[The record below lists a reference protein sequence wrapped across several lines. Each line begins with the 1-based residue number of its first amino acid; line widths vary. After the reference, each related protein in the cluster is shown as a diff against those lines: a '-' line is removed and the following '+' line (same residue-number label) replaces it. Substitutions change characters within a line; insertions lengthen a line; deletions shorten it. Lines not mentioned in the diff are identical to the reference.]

1 VFVTEARSDRIKA
14 LGRDAPFDL
23 LVIGGGATGCGIA
36 LDAATRGLSVA
47 LVERQDF
54 AAGASSRS
62 TKLLHGGVRYLEA
75 AVLKRDPT
83 QFKLVLEALAE
94 RGRLLANA
102 PHLSRVLSLVTPVY
116 RWRDLPYLAA
126 GLKLYDWLAGARSIG
141 SSRILSRKQMAK
153 RFPGLRQK
161 GLKAG
166 ILYFDGQFIDSRLVM
181 SLLHTARQAGA
192 LLVNYAAVTSLR
204 HDFDGRLD
212 GALVTD
218 LETGQEIT
226 VAARAVINAAGP
238 FADQVA
244 RLDDPAAAP
253 LLATSSGAH
262 LLLPRRFLPGP
273 DGILLPETKDG
284 RVLFILPWQ
293 DHVLVGTTDQPAAV
307 ADHPGVSEA
316 EAAYL
321 LDHLNEIF
329 TMQVDRA
336 DVLALWSGLRPL
348 AFQPGAGASAQLARD
363 HVITTTPSG
372 LISMVGGKWTTYRLM
387 AEQAVDRV
395 VAAAGLSP
403 ARACRTADLRL
414 WGGENASAD
423 AAAALQ
429 QRFGLP
435 ADIATH
441 LLEFYGGHAAELELK
456 NHPERLHP
464 DHPFIAAE
472 VRHAVE
478 AEDAV
483 HAIDILARRLTLAF
497 IDQTA
502 TALAAPKVIGLMAG
516 LLGWDSARC
525 AAEAKLVE
533 ARLASGI

>member
-1 VFVTEARSDRIKA
+1 MTESRSDRIKA
-14 LGRDAPFDL
+14 LGREAPFDL

-75 AVLKRDPT
+75 AVLKRDPA

-102 PHLSRVLSLVTPVY
+102 PHLSRILSLVTPVY

-126 GLKLYDWLAGARSIG
+126 GLKLYDWLAGTRSIG
-141 SSRILSRKQMAK
+141 SSRILSRKQMGQ
-153 RFPGLRQK
+153 RFPELRQQ

-192 LLVNYAAVTSLR
+192 LLVNYAAVTSL
-204 HDFDGRLD
+204 HHTVDGRLK

-218 LETGQEIT
+218 LATGQQIT

-244 RLDDPAAAP
+244 RLDDPDAAP

-262 LLLPRRFLPGP
+262 LLLPRRFLPGCE
-273 DGILLPETKDG
+273 GILLPETKDG

-293 DHVLVGTTDQPAAV
+293 DHVLVGTTDQAAPV
-307 ADHPGVSEA
+307 ADHPSVSEA
-316 EAAYL
+316 EVTYL
-321 LDHLNEIF
+321 LDHLNAIF
-329 TMQVDRA
+329 TLQVERA

-348 AFQPGAGASAQLARD
+348 AFQSGAGGTAQLARD
-363 HVITTTPSG
+363 HVITLAPSG
-372 LISMVGGKWTTYRLM
+372 LINIVGGKWTTYRLM

-414 WGGENASAD
+414 WGGENDGAD
-423 AAAALQ
+423 ETAALQ
-429 QRFGLP
+429 HRFGLP
-435 ADIATH
+435 ADIANH
-441 LLEFYGGHAAELELK
+441 LQQFYGCHAGALKLLEY
-456 NHPERLHP
+456 PERLHP

-483 HAIDILARRLTLAF
+483 HAIDVLARRLTLAF

-502 TALAAPKVIGLMAG
+502 ALEVARTVIALMAG
-516 LLGWDSARC
+516 WLGWDEAYC
-525 AAEAKLVE
+525 VTEAKSVE
-533 ARLASGI
+533 ERLASGI